1 MTKINENDLFQSSHL
16 TILVSYTIFA
26 AILVAES
33 FLLGWESWA
42 VLLIIAGISVAWVLH
57 IRHNTP
63 PTIRLWLYAVL
74 MMGCYFFYGIHQTS
88 TFDLALVMAAI
99 IMIHTMTGK
108 KPLITL
114 CQFTFYI
121 TMAYEIV
128 TMIQS
133 GEVFD
138 ALVISRIALHF
149 VMIFFIG
156 RFSKTIIDKWLMVL
170 NRSRDEVDQ
179 LTEAT
184 DHLNDFLA
192 NVSHELRTPVNAIIG
207 LTSLCIDKSRH
218 REVEGD
224 LIAVRDSG
232 RKVAE
237 QISDI
242 LDYSEIDRKKA
253 VCNNED
259 YMLSSV
265 LHDLVTDVK
274 QYKSKNVELI
284 IDVDPSIPAVMN
296 SDVAKIK
303 KILRALITNG
313 LKYTQKGGV
322 YVRITTEHHDY
333 GVNLCIEVTDTG
345 KGMSDYELEKVY
357 DSFYQADSSRTR
369 QGGGLGLGLA
379 IASGFVAL
387 LGGFMTIESKPD
399 VGTTVN
405 VSIPQKVIDPIS
417 CMSVAAP
424 DKLVLGAFLHFEKY
438 DHPAVRDYYNS
449 MVLNI
454 VKGLGVQ
461 MHRVNNAQNL
471 KLLHESVHLTHLFIA
486 EEEYNDNVDLI
497 ETLAKEM
504 VVAVVANKGMILPKN
519 THVKVMEKP
528 FYCFPVVSILN
539 STVDS
544 KEEAAKQLRCEGVR
558 ALVVDDESMNLVV
571 AKSIFGRYGMKVFTV
586 TSGQESI
593 DICRE
598 KVFDIIFMDHMMSG
612 MDGVEAM
619 KRIRTDVA
627 GLNGS
632 IPVVALTANAMSSA
646 KQMFLAEGFDGFV
659 SKPVEIEELE
669 RVLKQVLPKS
679 ALSFVDANG
688 VVEEVPEDE
697 PEEQNVPAPS
707 EEKDFITEL
716 RKSGIDTDAGLK
728 YCVGDKEFYKSLL
741 IQFATESADKI
752 GSMKKYYN
760 VRDWHNY
767 EILVH
772 ALKSTSKMIGI
783 SDLSEK
789 AKALEQSAKN
799 NEEQF
804 ILDNH
809 EQMVRDYGRITADI
823 REQLLSGESDEDNDV
838 FEFEPESEG
847 GDKV

>member
-1 MTKINENDLFQSSHL
+1 MSTTNDNNDLFQSSHL
-16 TILVSYTIFA
+16 TLLVSYTIFA
-26 AILVAES
+26 IILIIES
-33 FLLGWESWA
+33 LLLGWEKWA
-42 VLLIIAGISVAWVLH
+42 LLIVIVGITMAWVLH

-63 PTIRLWLYAVL
+63 SVVRIWVYAIL

-88 TFDLALVMAAI
+88 TFDLALVMAGI
-99 IMIHTMTGK
+99 IMINTLTGK
-108 KPLITL
+108 KSLISL
-114 CQFTFYI
+114 CQFTFFV
-121 TMAYEIV
+121 TMAYELIN
-128 TMIQS
+128 MIFA

-138 ALVISRIALHF
+138 VLIITRSILHIC
-149 VMIFFIG
+149 MIIFIG
-156 RFSKTIIDKWLMVL
+156 RFAKIIIDKWNQVMK
-170 NRSRDEVDQ
+170 RSEGEIEQ
-179 LTEAT
+179 LTDAT
-184 DHLNDFLA
+184 EHLNDFLA

-218 REVEGD
+218 REIQGD
-224 LIAVRDSG
+224 LIAVRDAG
-232 RKVAE
+232 RKVAD

-265 LHDLVTDVK
+265 LHDLVNDVK

-296 SDVAKIK
+296 TDVAKLK
-303 KILRALITNG
+303 KILKSLITNG

-322 YVRITTEHHDY
+322 YVRITTIKHEY
-333 GVNLCIEVTDTG
+333 GINLCIEVTDTG
-345 KGMSDYELEKVY
+345 KGMTGYELEKVY

-379 IASGFVAL
+379 ITSGFVAL
-387 LGGFMTIESKPD
+387 LGGFMTIDSKPD
-399 VGTTVN
+399 VGTTVH
-405 VSIPQKVIDPIS
+405 VSIPQRVIDPLS

-424 DKLVLGAFLHFEKY
+424 DKLCLGAFLHFEKY
-438 DHPAVRDYYNS
+438 DNPSVRDYYNS

-461 MHRVNNAQNL
+461 MHRVNNAENL
-471 KLLHESVHLTHLFIA
+471 KLLRDSIHLSHLFIA

-497 ETLAKEM
+497 EELAKTM
-504 VVAVVANKGMILPKN
+504 VVAVVANEGMVLPKN
-519 THVKVMEKP
+519 THVKVLEKP

-544 KEEAAKQLRCEGVR
+544 KEERVKKLRCDGIR

-571 AKSIFGRYGMKVFTV
+571 AKSIFGRYGMKVYTA

-646 KQMFLAEGFDGFV
+646 KQMFLSEGFDGFV
-659 SKPVEIEELE
+659 SKPVEVDELE
-669 RVLKQVLPKS
+669 RVLRQVLPKS
-679 ALSFVDANG
+679 AISYVDADGN
-688 VVEEVPEDE
+688 VEEVE
-697 PEEQNVPAPS
+697 PEEEEPAAPPAQ
-707 EEKDFITEL
+707 EKDFLTEL

-728 YCVGDKEFYKSLL
+728 YCVGDKDFYKSLL
-741 IQFATESADKI
+741 IQFATESTDKI
-752 GSMKKYYN
+752 ASMKNYYM
-760 VRDWHNY
+760 VHDWHNY

-789 AKALEQSAKN
+789 AKSLEMAAKE
-799 NEEQF
+799 NEEGF
-804 ILDNH
+804 IIENH
-809 EQMVRDYGRITADI
+809 EDMIRDYGRITADI
-823 REQLLSGESDEDNDV
+823 KDHLLSDESGSDDDDV
-838 FEFEPESEG
+838 FEFAPENEG
-847 GDKV
+847 GDKA

>member
-1 MTKINENDLFQSSHL
+1 MALSD
-16 TILVSYTIFA
+16 
-26 AILVAES
+26 
-33 FLLGWESWA
+33 
-42 VLLIIAGISVAWVLH
+42 
-57 IRHNTP
+57 
-63 PTIRLWLYAVL
+63 
-74 MMGCYFFYGIHQTS
+74 FY
-88 TFDLALVMAAI
+88 
-99 IMIHTMTGK
+99 
-108 KPLITL
+108 
-114 CQFTFYI
+114 
-121 TMAYEIV
+121 
-128 TMIQS
+128 
-133 GEVFD
+133 
-138 ALVISRIALHF
+138 
-149 VMIFFIG
+149 
-156 RFSKTIIDKWLMVL
+156 
-170 NRSRDEVDQ
+170 
-179 LTEAT
+179 
-184 DHLNDFLA
+184 
-192 NVSHELRTPVNAIIG
+192 
-207 LTSLCIDKSRH
+207 
-218 REVEGD
+218 
-224 LIAVRDSG
+224 
-232 RKVAE
+232 
-237 QISDI
+237 
-242 LDYSEIDRKKA
+242 
-253 VCNNED
+253 
-259 YMLSSV
+259 
-265 LHDLVTDVK
+265 VK

-783 SDLSEK
+783 ADLSEK

>member
-1 MTKINENDLFQSSHL
+1 MSNLKQSGDLFESSHL
-16 TILVSYTIFA
+16 TILVSYTILS
-26 AILVAES
+26 AILIVES
-33 FLLGWESWA
+33 LLLGWEKWA
-42 VLLIIAGISVAWVLH
+42 LLLIAAGVCAAWVLH

-63 PTIRLWLYAVL
+63 SNVRIWLYAIL
-74 MMGCYFFYGIHQTS
+74 MMGCFFFYGIHRTS

-99 IMIHTMTGK
+99 IMLHTMTGQK
-108 KPLITL
+108 AMITL
-114 CQFTFYI
+114 CELTFYATI
-121 TMAYEIV
+121 AYEIV
-128 TMIQS
+128 NMIS
-133 GEVFD
+133 DGEVFD
-138 ALVISRIALHF
+138 VLVISRMVLHI
-149 VMIFFIG
+149 VMIFVIG
-156 RFSKTIIDKWLMVL
+156 KFAKTIIDKWRQVL
-170 NRSRDEVDQ
+170 DKSKDEVEQ
-179 LTEAT
+179 LKGATE
-184 DHLNDFLA
+184 HLNDFLA

-265 LHDLVTDVK
+265 LHDIVTDVK
-274 QYKSKNVELI
+274 QYKPKKVELI

-296 SDVAKIK
+296 SDVTKIK

-322 YVRITTEHHDY
+322 YVRVTAEEHDY

-345 KGMSDYELEKVY
+345 KGMTDYELEKVY

-379 IASGFVAL
+379 IVSGFVSL
-387 LGGFMTIESKPD
+387 LGGFMTINSKPD
-399 VGTTVN
+399 AGTTVT
-405 VSIPQKVIDPIS
+405 VSIPQKVIDPVS
-417 CMSVAAP
+417 CMSVGAP
-424 DKLVLGAFLHFEKY
+424 DKLCIGAFLHFEKY

-454 VKGLGVQ
+454 VRGLGVQ
-461 MHRVNNAQNL
+461 MHRVNNASNL

-497 ETLAKEM
+497 EDLAKDM
-504 VVAVVANKGMILPKN
+504 VVAVVANEGIVLPKN
-519 THVKVMEKP
+519 TRVKILEKP

-539 STVDS
+539 SSIGS
-544 KEEAAKQLRCEGVR
+544 KEENVKKLRCEGVR

-571 AKSIFGRYGMKVFTV
+571 AKSIFGRYGMKVFTA

-593 DICRE
+593 DLCRE
-598 KVFDIIFMDHMMSG
+598 KVYDIIFMDHMMSG

-646 KQMFLAEGFDGFV
+646 KQMFLSEGFDGFV
-659 SKPVEIEELE
+659 SKPIEIDELE

-679 ALSFVDANG
+679 ALAYVDENG
-688 VVEEVPEDE
+688 VEEETFVPEPE
-697 PEEQNVPAPS
+697 PVRVNAED
-707 EEKDFITEL
+707 KDFMSEL

-728 YCVGDKEFYKSLL
+728 YCVGDKDFYKSLL
-741 IQFATESADKI
+741 MQFASESADKI
-752 GSMKKYYN
+752 GSMKKYYT

-772 ALKSTSKMIGI
+772 ALKSTAKMIGV

-789 AKALEQSAKN
+789 AKALEMASKN
-799 NEEQF
+799 NEENY
-804 ILDNH
+804 ILENH
-809 EQMVRDYGRITADI
+809 EQMIRDYGRITADI
-823 REQLLSGESDEDNDV
+823 REQIMSGDDAEDNDV
-838 FEFEPESEG
+838 FEFEPETDG